1 MQCHGLRKTFETT
14 ARLAGMDL
22 VLINRCMGHS
32 SGLEDSY
39 LKLSEEQVL
48 EGNDKMGGYICAIN
62 ALTINDEERLKLQ
75 IHKQE
80 QQRDELT
87 DIRMQQSA
95 MRDMMVKL
103 VSVLSETTDQTQIN
117 NLSAALAAAGILKPK
132 QDEKKQN

>member
-1 MQCHGLRKTFETT
+1 M
-14 ARLAGMDL
+14 M
-22 VLINRCMGHS
+22 N
-32 SGLEDSY
+32 
-39 LKLSEEQVL
+39 
-48 EGNDKMGGYICAIN
+48 
-62 ALTINDEERLKLQ
+62 ERLKLQ

-117 NLSAALAAAGILKPK
+117 NLSAALAAAGILKSK